1 MSSGAE
7 KNVVTDQEK
16 EKEEAEKAKWMRGI
30 NLCFQLIEEHSA
42 KLQPGQSMRLLDVLN
57 DELLRQN
64 QMKHEKKEEDE
75 KPSC

>member
-7 KNVVTDQEK
+7 KNEVTDQEK

-64 QMKHEKKEEDE
+64 QMKHEKKEDE